1 MYVDVRKY
9 YITRIEEIYEIRLDR
24 KEALQFQKK
33 SCQGSKIE
41 SFYFKQIK

>member
-1 MYVDVRKY
+1 MYVNVRKY

-33 SCQGSKIE
+33 VVKEVKSKA
-41 SFYFKQIK
+41 STLSK